1 MKKLLFIIVCTMGM
15 VSCEIEGGTKTGTI
29 GDYSI
34 REIEG
39 CEYIEYKKGTGE
51 SSVYSITHKGNC
63 KNHQKS
69 F

>member
-1 MKKLLFIIVCTMGM
+1 MKKVLFIIVCAMGV
-15 VSCEIEGGTKTGTI
+15 VSCEIKGGTKIGTI

-39 CEYIEYKKGTGE
+39 CEYIEYKKGAGE
-51 SSVYSITHKGNC
+51 TAVYSITHKGNC
-63 KNHQKS
+63 KNHEK